1 MSETLDKTQK
11 TFQGLGVTRPE
22 QVLQLFS
29 ELRSLFDASALAA
42 ASTKNVGRLPELQS
56 AWNNDSSGVIRR
68 IHANWVTLAPPN
80 LRGTTERA
88 MKHLSAHV
96 GVGVKAVQTLQ
107 QLGVHDNSQVVSLF
121 SLLRDTFD
129 QDIQLDIDEID
140 VEITRIN
147 WLGRKT
153 GILAWARDHWMK
165 SAPDELRREVGRCF
179 NEIKAH
185 IEQAINDKRASAR
198 PAILAA
204 PLYQDQSEYRP
215 AIRPTYAQTSGNV
228 LVDVSN
234 EQAILPPDPTLIP
247 EDLSLPGVI
256 RPIGSHH
263 LIRQVF
269 QEIEN
274 IFVSIGFSVVEGPE
288 IETPYYN
295 FEALNIP
302 EFHPVRDDMDTFY
315 LELPKGAPTPLLLR
329 THTSPMQIRTMEK
342 QKPPVRVIVP
352 GKVYRRDNPD
362 ATHSFAFHQIEG
374 LAVDSDI
381 TFCDFTGTIE
391 YFVKQFFGPSV
402 KTRFRPSYFPF
413 TEPSVEFDV
422 SCPFCG
428 GTGTAAGGGTCSK
441 CKGAAWIELFG
452 AGMVDPAVYGFVNY
466 DAKKVSGFAF
476 GIGIDRLAMLKY
488 GIDDIQVFFQNDVR
502 FLRQFP

>member
-1 MSETLDKTQK
+1 MYLATMS
-11 TFQGLGVTRPE
+11 
-22 QVLQLFS
+22 
-29 ELRSLFDASALAA
+29 
-42 ASTKNVGRLPELQS
+42 NVENPTEK
-56 AWNNDSSGVIRR
+56 
-68 IHANWVTLAPPN
+68 TLA
-80 LRGTTERA
+80 E
-88 MKHLSAHV
+88 
-96 GVGVKAVQTLQ
+96 
-107 QLGVHDNSQVVSLF
+107 LGVHTPEEVTTLF
-121 SLLRDTFD
+121 VELREKANKE
-129 QDIQLDIDEID
+129 QRWIDKPDKFEQFRVKWI
-140 VEITRIN
+140 
-147 WLGRKT
+147 GRKS
-153 GILAWARDHWMK
+153 GILAQVTENWLKPADVDLKRI
-165 SAPDELRREVGRCF
+165 VGQVL
-179 NEIKAH
+179 NEFRSH
-185 IEQAINDKRASAR
+185 LQR
-198 PAILAA
+198 
-204 PLYQDQSEYRP
+204 
-215 AIRPTYAQTSGNV
+215 
-228 LVDVSN
+228 LVD
-234 EQAILPPDPTLIP
+234 QAQQGLDVRAGQAADVR
-247 EDLSLPGVI
+247 ERVDLSLPGVI

-269 QEIEN
+269 QQIED

-315 LELPKGAPTPLLLR
+315 LELPKGAAVPLLLR

-362 ATHSFAFHQIEG
+362 ATHSFVFHQVEG
-374 LAVDSDI
+374 LAVDTDI
-381 TFCDFTGTIE
+381 TFCDFTGTID

-428 GTGTAAGGGTCSK
+428 GSGTAAGGGTCSK

-466 DAKKVSGFAF
+466 DAKKVRGFAF

>member
-1 MSETLDKTQK
+1 M
-11 TFQGLGVTRPE
+11 
-22 QVLQLFS
+22 LFV
-29 ELRSLFDASALAA
+29 EVHARFDREAS
-42 ASTKNVGRLPELQS
+42 
-56 AWNNDSSGVIRR
+56 VI
-68 IHANWVTLAPPN
+68 
-80 LRGTTERA
+80 
-88 MKHLSAHV
+88 
-96 GVGVKAVQTLQ
+96 
-107 QLGVHDNSQVVSLF
+107 HDEAGWKQF
-121 SLLRDTFD
+121 RDA
-129 QDIQLDIDEID
+129 
-140 VEITRIN
+140 
-147 WLGRKT
+147 WLGRKSGVLT
-153 GILAWARDHWMK
+153 RITDNWLKPATPGLKRAVGA
-165 SAPDELRREVGRCF
+165 SLNELR
-179 NEIKAH
+179 AH
-185 IEQAINDKRASAR
+185 VEAKIEERRVAIEAGADE
-198 PAILAA
+198 AA
-204 PLYQDQSEYRP
+204 
-215 AIRPTYAQTSGNV
+215 
-228 LVDVSN
+228 LVKERV
-234 EQAILPPDPTLIP
+234 
-247 EDLSLPGVI
+247 DLSLPGVI
-256 RPIGSHH
+256 RPIGSRH

-269 QEIEN
+269 QEIED

-315 LELPKGAPTPLLLR
+315 LELPKSAPTPLLLR
-329 THTSPMQIRTMEK
+329 THTSPMQIRTMEQ

-362 ATHSFAFHQIEG
+362 ATHSFMFHQVEG
-374 LAVDSDI
+374 LAVDRDI

-428 GTGTAAGGGTCSK
+428 GTGRSNGSTCSK
-441 CKGAAWIELFG
+441 CKAAAWIELFG

-466 DAKKVSGFAF
+466 EAKKVSGFAF

>member
-1 MSETLDKTQK
+1 MESRLTTAAQTLTV
-11 TFQGLGVTRPE
+11 LGVTQPD
-22 QVLQLFS
+22 QVAPLFAAI
-29 ELRSLFDASALAA
+29 RSRFDDESASIHD
-42 ASTKNVGRLPELQS
+42 ES
-56 AWNNDSSGVIRR
+56 AW
-68 IHANWVTLAPPN
+68 
-80 LRGTTERA
+80 
-88 MKHLSAHV
+88 
-96 GVGVKAVQTLQ
+96 KA
-107 QLGVHDNSQVVSLF
+107 F
-121 SLLRDTFD
+121 RDA
-129 QDIQLDIDEID
+129 
-140 VEITRIN
+140 
-147 WLGRKT
+147 WLGRKS
-153 GILAWARDHWMK
+153 GVLAQITDNWLK
-165 SAPDELRREVGRCF
+165 PSPPDLKRAVGSGLNELR
-179 NEIKAH
+179 AH
-185 IEQAINDKRASAR
+185 VESQIEARRQAIESGA
-198 PAILAA
+198 
-204 PLYQDQSEYRP
+204 DQS
-215 AIRPTYAQTSGNV
+215 ALAQNHV
-228 LVDVSN
+228 
-234 EQAILPPDPTLIP
+234 
-247 EDLSLPGVI
+247 DLSLPGVK

-269 QEIEN
+269 QEIED

-315 LELPKGAPTPLLLR
+315 LDLPKGAPTPLLLR

-362 ATHSFAFHQIEG
+362 ATHSFIFHQVEG

-391 YFVKQFFGPSV
+391 YFVKQFFGPGV

-422 SCPFCG
+422 SCIFCRG
-428 GTGTAAGGGTCSK
+428 SGTAAGGSTCSK
-441 CKGAAWIELFG
+441 CKGAGWIELFG

-466 DAKKVSGFAF
+466 DAKKASGFAF
-476 GIGIDRLAMLKY
+476 GMGIDRLAMLKY
-488 GIDDIQVFFQNDVR
+488 QIDDIQVFFQNDVR

>member
-1 MSETLDKTQK
+1 MPPTEL
-11 TFQGLGVTRPE
+11 GLEKP
-22 QVLQLFS
+22 
-29 ELRSLFDASALAA
+29 LAA
-42 ASTKNVGRLPELQS
+42 LGITQAEQIPARFAALRAHFEGQFQTIHHESDWKIFR
-56 AWNNDSSGVIRR
+56 DS
-68 IHANWVTLAPPN
+68 
-80 LRGTTERA
+80 
-88 MKHLSAHV
+88 
-96 GVGVKAVQTLQ
+96 
-107 QLGVHDNSQVVSLF
+107 
-121 SLLRDTFD
+121 
-129 QDIQLDIDEID
+129 
-140 VEITRIN
+140 
-147 WLGRKT
+147 WLGRKS
-153 GILAWARDHWMK
+153 GLLAQITANWLKPASPELKR
-165 SAPDELRREVGRCF
+165 AVGAGLNELR
-179 NEIKAH
+179 AH
-185 IEQAINDKRASAR
+185 VESQIESRRVAIESGA
-198 PAILAA
+198 
-204 PLYQDQSEYRP
+204 DQSALAHEH
-215 AIRPTYAQTSGNV
+215 V
-228 LVDVSN
+228 
-234 EQAILPPDPTLIP
+234 
-247 EDLSLPGVI
+247 DLSLPGVT

-269 QEIEN
+269 QEIED

-315 LELPKGAPTPLLLR
+315 LDPPKGAPTPLLLR

-362 ATHSFAFHQIEG
+362 ATHSFIFHQVEG

-391 YFVKQFFGPSV
+391 YFVKQFFGPGV

-422 SCPFCG
+422 SCIFCG
-428 GTGTAAGGGTCSK
+428 GSGTSAGGGTCSK
-441 CKGAAWIELFG
+441 CKGAGWIELFG

-476 GIGIDRLAMLKY
+476 GMGIDRLAMLKY
-488 GIDDIQVFFQNDVR
+488 QIDDIQVFFQNDVR

>member
-1 MSETLDKTQK
+1 MATTDSGVDKTLAA
-11 TFQGLGVTRPE
+11 LGVTQPE
-22 QVLQLFS
+22 QVAHLFAGVRTRF
-29 ELRSLFDASALAA
+29 EFDSASAHDE
-42 ASTKNVGRLPELQS
+42 G
-56 AWNNDSSGVIRR
+56 AW
-68 IHANWVTLAPPN
+68 
-80 LRGTTERA
+80 
-88 MKHLSAHV
+88 K
-96 GVGVKAVQTLQ
+96 Q
-107 QLGVHDNSQVVSLF
+107 F
-121 SLLRDTFD
+121 RDA
-129 QDIQLDIDEID
+129 
-140 VEITRIN
+140 
-147 WLGRKT
+147 WLGRKSGVLT
-153 GILAWARDHWMK
+153 QITDNWLKPATPELKRAVGASLN
-165 SAPDELRREVGRCF
+165 ELR
-179 NEIKAH
+179 AH
-185 IEQAINDKRASAR
+185 VEAQIEARRVAIESGAEEA
-198 PAILAA
+198 ALAK
-204 PLYQDQSEYRP
+204 ER
-215 AIRPTYAQTSGNV
+215 V
-228 LVDVSN
+228 
-234 EQAILPPDPTLIP
+234 
-247 EDLSLPGVI
+247 DLSLPGVI
-256 RPIGSHH
+256 RPIGCHH

-269 QEIEN
+269 QEIED
-274 IFVSIGFSVVEGPE
+274 IFFSIGFSVVEGPE

-315 LELPKGAPTPLLLR
+315 IELPKGAPTPLLLR

-362 ATHSFAFHQIEG
+362 ATHSFMFHQVEG
-374 LAVDSDI
+374 LAVDTDI

-428 GTGTAAGGGTCSK
+428 GTGASNGGTCSK

-502 FLRQFP
+502 FLKQFP

>member
-1 MSETLDKTQK
+1 VH
-11 TFQGLGVTRPE
+11 LGITRPE
-22 QVLQLFS
+22 ELTALFAD
-29 ELRSLFDASALAA
+29 LRGRFDADC
-42 ASTKNVGRLPELQS
+42 TC
-56 AWNNDSSGVIRR
+56 
-68 IHANWVTLAPPN
+68 
-80 LRGTTERA
+80 
-88 MKHLSAHV
+88 AHD
-96 GVGVKAVQTLQ
+96 QTSWKQ
-107 QLGVHDNSQVVSLF
+107 F
-121 SLLRDTFD
+121 RDA
-129 QDIQLDIDEID
+129 
-140 VEITRIN
+140 
-147 WLGRKT
+147 WLGRKSGVLT
-153 GILAWARDHWMK
+153 QITDNWLKPAGAELKRAVGA
-165 SAPDELRREVGRCF
+165 ALNELRAHVEAQIEARRAAIESGAEESALVRERV
-179 NEIKAH
+179 
-185 IEQAINDKRASAR
+185 
-198 PAILAA
+198 
-204 PLYQDQSEYRP
+204 
-215 AIRPTYAQTSGNV
+215 
-228 LVDVSN
+228 
-234 EQAILPPDPTLIP
+234 
-247 EDLSLPGVI
+247 DLSLPGVI

-263 LIRQVF
+263 LICQVF
-269 QEIEN
+269 QEIED

-315 LELPKGAPTPLLLR
+315 LDLPKGAKTPLLLR

-374 LAVDSDI
+374 LAVDTDI

-428 GTGTAAGGGTCSK
+428 GTGTAAGGVTCSK

-466 DAKKVSGFAF
+466 DARKVSGFAF